1 MPIHLTSLITKQYP
15 SQIAAVTIKEDCRK
29 IAETNFDPLDP
40 AIDHV
45 LKDSIIF
52 ENGVIKLLPCRI
64 LDPTV
69 PLVRLLLSN
78 LPFFKEDILKEQLKV
93 SLEPYGYVLTWEY
106 YDNH

>member
-1 MPIHLTSLITKQYP
+1 MFFWTRSVDPIAHTSHVFNYETI
-15 SQIAAVTIKEDCRK
+15 SVTNRSY
-29 IAETNFDPLDP
+29 P

-78 LPFFKEDILKEQLKV
+78 RPFFKEDILKEQLKV